1 MLSLFLK
8 CSLGSPTERDYVLQ
22 TEYGIPVHDVPL
34 TGTGRIKTKNLNSW
48 IKFRMKKDE
57 TLKAGL
63 PFYGID
69 CPDMKSI
76 AIRNGGI
83 MFHHPPNKA
92 FRSYLKDMEETRE
105 RARKNAEKQNVIT
118 EIIAEVRSKGFEY
131 VRWDGSEGYFVPVTD
146 PNDIR
151 TFVATSLRD
160 QMKRSKAK
168 KNVVSLGSPEGPH
181 QKRFK
186 ET

>member
-1 MLSLFLK
+1 
-8 CSLGSPTERDYVLQ
+8 
-22 TEYGIPVHDVPL
+22 
-34 TGTGRIKTKNLNSW
+34 
-48 IKFRMKKDE
+48 MKKDE

-76 AIRNGGI
+76 AVRNGGI

-105 RARKNAEKQNVIT
+105 RARKNAEKQHVIT

-168 KNVVSLGSPEGPH
+168 KNVVTLGSPEGPH